1 MVNFK
6 KTFENFDKTDLKI
19 MKNGIKICF
28 VILLFSIFLLNVYM
42 CSHGLFLYN
51 LGIAILKLSTYFIV
65 EFVVC
70 GVVADKIKKQI
81 E

>member
-6 KTFENFDKTDLKI
+6 KAFENFDKTDLKI
-19 MKNGIKICF
+19 MSTGIKICF
-28 VILLFSIFLLNVYM
+28 VILLFSIFLLSVYM
-42 CSHGLFLYN
+42 CSHSLFLYN